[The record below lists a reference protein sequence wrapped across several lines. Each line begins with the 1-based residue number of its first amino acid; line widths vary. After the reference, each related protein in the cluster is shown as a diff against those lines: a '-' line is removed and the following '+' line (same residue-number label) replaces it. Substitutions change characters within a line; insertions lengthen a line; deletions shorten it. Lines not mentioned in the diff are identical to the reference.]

1 MEIFFVLLVVFVFIV
16 ILAKNDSETNNN
28 TPSYKQTVYTSPQ
41 ASGSSNY
48 DDEYTS
54 PYLYKNIKVVGGFYR
69 SYDAKKVLRSLGIG
83 DYVYF
88 KEEPTNPY
96 DKNAIMV
103 ISEDGY
109 HIGYIP
115 RDTTYL
121 IKRRM
126 DIEFVAGFVSEVTD
140 GRYEFYIDVVELADS
155 SEHYKVLERYDN
167 LLVEK
172 MVAESSGG
180 SDGYTDAETA
190 MKLYLMGRHDSAESI
205 LMPYVNNGKM
215 TYSGYIVMIFLMH
228 RKKDYELE
236 EKLIDSFLKFSN
248 ITDKDRMM
256 MKRRKYHILRQMG
269 IIVDDEQIENEKA
282 GIETTVRELDGFAVV
297 EDILREYVDV
307 NKLDY
312 RDSKTVFS
320 INVDDNRNKP
330 ICKLYMNNPNK
341 MYIGLIEDKVVKY
354 PISNVEDIR
363 KYSQQL
369 KDTLMKYA

>member
-1 MEIFFVLLVVFVFIV
+1 MFLVVFVFIV
-16 ILAKNDSETNNN
+16 ILAKNDSEGNSY
-28 TPSYKQTVYTSPQ
+28 TPVYKQPVYTSPQ
-41 ASGSSNY
+41 TSDSFNY

-54 PYLYKNIKVVGGFYR
+54 PYLYENIKVVGGFYR

-115 RDTTYL
+115 RDTTFL
-121 IKRRM
+121 VKRRM
-126 DIEFVAGFVSEVTD
+126 DIEFIAGFVSEATD
-140 GRYEFYIDVVELADS
+140 GRYEFYIDIVELTDS
-155 SEHYKVLERYDN
+155 SLHYKALEKFDN
-167 LLVEK
+167 LLAEK
-172 MVAESSGG
+172 MVSESSGG
-180 SDGYTDAETA
+180 SDGYTDAQTA
-190 MKLYLMGRHDSAESI
+190 MKLYLMGKHDSAESI

-228 RKKDYELE
+228 RKRDYELE
-236 EKLIDSFLKFSN
+236 EKLIDAFLNFSN
-248 ITDKDRMM
+248 ITDKDKMM
-256 MKRRKYHILRQMG
+256 MKRRKYHILRLMG
-269 IIVDDEQIENEKA
+269 VIVDDEQIENEKA
-282 GIETTVRELDGFAVV
+282 GVETTVRELDGFAVV

-354 PISNVEDIR
+354 PISCVEDIR
-363 KYSQQL
+363 KYSKQL

>member
-16 ILAKNDSETNNN
+16 ILAKNDSETSNN
-28 TPSYKQTVYTSPQ
+28 TPSYKQTVYTSSQ
-41 ASGSSNY
+41 TSSSSNY

-69 SYDAKKVLRSLGIG
+69 SYDAKKVLRSLSIG

-115 RDTTYL
+115 RNTTYL

-126 DIEFVAGFVSEVTD
+126 DIEFVAGFVSEATD

-282 GIETTVRELDGFAVV
+282 GVETTVRELDGFAVV
-297 EDILREYVDV
+297 EDILREFVDV

-320 INVDDNRNKP
+320 INIDDNRNKP

-354 PISNVEDIR
+354 PISNIEDIR
-363 KYSQQL
+363 IYSQQL

>member
-1 MEIFFVLLVVFVFIV
+1 MEIFFVILVVFVFIV
-16 ILAKNDSETNNN
+16 ILAKNDSETSNN
-28 TPSYKQTVYTSPQ
+28 TPSYKQTVYTSSQ
-41 ASGSSNY
+41 TSSSSNY

-69 SYDAKKVLRSLGIG
+69 SYDAKKVLRSLSIG

-115 RDTTYL
+115 RNTTYL

-126 DIEFVAGFVSEVTD
+126 DIEFVAGFVSEATD

-282 GIETTVRELDGFAVV
+282 GVETTVRELDGFAVV
-297 EDILREYVDV
+297 EDILREFVDV

-320 INVDDNRNKP
+320 INIDDNRNKP

-354 PISNVEDIR
+354 PISNIEDIR
-363 KYSQQL
+363 IYSQQL

>member
-16 ILAKNDSETNNN
+16 ILAKNDSETSNN
-28 TPSYKQTVYTSPQ
+28 TPSYKQTVYTSSQ
-41 ASGSSNY
+41 TSSSSNY

-69 SYDAKKVLRSLGIG
+69 SYDAKKVLRSLSIG
-83 DYVYF
+83 DYDYF

-115 RDTTYL
+115 RNTTYL

-126 DIEFVAGFVSEVTD
+126 DIEFVAGFVSEATD

-282 GIETTVRELDGFAVV
+282 GVETTVRELDGFAVV
-297 EDILREYVDV
+297 EDILREFVDV

-320 INVDDNRNKP
+320 INIDDNRNKP

-354 PISNVEDIR
+354 PISNIEDIR
-363 KYSQQL
+363 IYSQQL

>member
-1 MEIFFVLLVVFVFIV
+1 M
-16 ILAKNDSETNNN
+16 AKNDSETSNN
-28 TPSYKQTVYTSPQ
+28 TPSYKQTVYTSSQ
-41 ASGSSNY
+41 TSSSSNY

-69 SYDAKKVLRSLGIG
+69 SYDAKKVLRSLSIG

-115 RDTTYL
+115 RNTTYL

-126 DIEFVAGFVSEVTD
+126 DIEFVAGFVSEATD

-282 GIETTVRELDGFAVV
+282 GVETTVRELDGFAVV
-297 EDILREYVDV
+297 EDILREFVDV

>member
-16 ILAKNDSETNNN
+16 ILAKNDSETSNN
-28 TPSYKQTVYTSPQ
+28 TPSYKQTVYTSSQ
-41 ASGSSNY
+41 TSSSSNY

-69 SYDAKKVLRSLGIG
+69 SYDAKKVLRSLSIG

-115 RDTTYL
+115 RNTTYL

-126 DIEFVAGFVSEVTD
+126 DIEFVAGFVSEAAD

-282 GIETTVRELDGFAVV
+282 GVETTVRELDGFAVV
-297 EDILREYVDV
+297 EDILREFVDV

-320 INVDDNRNKP
+320 INIDDNRNKP

-354 PISNVEDIR
+354 PISNIEDIR
-363 KYSQQL
+363 IYSQQL

>member
-16 ILAKNDSETNNN
+16 ILAKNDSETSNN
-28 TPSYKQTVYTSPQ
+28 TPSYKQTVYTSSQ
-41 ASGSSNY
+41 TSSSSNY

-69 SYDAKKVLRSLGIG
+69 SYDAKKVLRSLSIG

-115 RDTTYL
+115 RNTTYL

-126 DIEFVAGFVSEVTD
+126 DIEFVAGFVSEATD

-205 LMPYVNNGKM
+205 LKPYVNNGKM

-282 GIETTVRELDGFAVV
+282 GVETTIRELDGFAIV

-330 ICKLYMNNPNK
+330 ICKLYMSNPNK